1 MKYGKVLIT
10 LALVGS
16 VALSGLTL
24 AAPKAKI
31 TPGMESLDVL
41 HNGKKVTIRRID
53 DKDARIPEAYN
64 HPSRHCPPFCI
75 QPMQIIPGVDT
86 VGELDVLG
94 YLKRISNGDRSVI
107 LVDSRTPDWTLRGTI
122 PGAVNIPWNKIN
134 IDVAGNF
141 EIEAEAE
148 TLQDILVNSF
158 GVQMVD
164 GKWDFRNAKTLVL
177 FCNGIWCPQSSVNIK
192 TLTKMGYPAYKLK
205 WYRGGMQDWVS
216 VGLTTV
222 TP

>member
-10 LALVGS
+10 LALAGS
-16 VALSGLTL
+16 MALAGLAL

-31 TPGMESLDVL
+31 TPGMESLDVM
-41 HNGKKVTIRRID
+41 HNGKRVTIRRVD
-53 DKDARIPEAYN
+53 DKEARIPEAYN

-75 QPMQIIPGVDT
+75 QPMQVIPGVDT

-94 YLKRISNGDRSVI
+94 YLKRISNGDRSVM
-107 LVDSRTPDWTLRGTI
+107 LVDSRTPDWTRRGTI
-122 PGAVNIPWNKIN
+122 PGAVNIPWDKIN

-148 TLQDILVNSF
+148 TLHDILVNSF

-192 TLTKMGYPAYKLK
+192 TLIKMGYPAYKLK

-222 TP
+222 KP

>member
-1 MKYGKVLIT
+1 MKHGKALINLVLAGT
-10 LALVGS
+10 LVLAGQALAG
-16 VALSGLTL
+16 
-24 AAPKAKI
+24 PKAKI
-31 TPGMESLDVL
+31 TSAMESLDVM
-41 HNGKKVTIRRID
+41 HQGKTVTIRRID
-53 DKDARIPEAYN
+53 DENATIPAAYART
-64 HPSRHCPPFCI
+64 SRHCPPFCI
-75 QPMQIIPGVDT
+75 QPMQLVAGVDT
-86 VGELDVLG
+86 VGELEVLG
-94 YLKRISNGDRSVI
+94 YLKRISNGDRSVM
-107 LVDSRTPDWTLRGTI
+107 LVDSRTPDWIQRGTI
-122 PGAVNIPWNKIN
+122 PGSVNIPWNRIN

-148 TLQDILVNSF
+148 TLHDILVNQF
-158 GVQMVD
+158 GVQEVN

-222 TP
+222 KP